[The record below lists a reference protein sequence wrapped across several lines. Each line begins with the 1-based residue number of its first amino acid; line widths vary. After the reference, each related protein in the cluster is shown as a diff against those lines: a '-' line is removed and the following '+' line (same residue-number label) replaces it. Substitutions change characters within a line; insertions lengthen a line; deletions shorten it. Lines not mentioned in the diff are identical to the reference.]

1 MVAVELAPDG
11 LLVLLEIA
19 VPEGEVAD
27 ALVPAPEEL
36 TEILSF
42 TLLTP
47 GTDFATSFAFLRSAL
62 DATEPFSVTT
72 PFFAVACTPLSEGSA
87 AS

>member
-19 VPEGEVAD
+19 VPDGEEAE

-42 TLLTP
+42 TLVTP
-47 GTDFATSFAFLRSAL
+47 GTDFAMSFAFLRSVL
-62 DATEPFSVTT
+62 EATEPFRVTT
-72 PFFAVACTPLSEGSA
+72 PFFAVACTPLREGSA